1 MKSNYNL
8 FFLIWV
14 FIIVV
19 MLFWF
24 YKIAS
29 LRQDD
34 LILFCVTSI
43 IAMLT
48 IGVTYFFTENN
59 SKKTK

>member
-14 FIIVV
+14 FIIAL

-24 YKIAS
+24 NKIAS
-29 LRQDD
+29 IRQDD
-34 LILFCVTSI
+34 LIVFCVTSI
-43 IAMLT
+43 IAILT
-48 IGVTYFFTENN
+48 IGVTYFFTEKN
-59 SKKTK
+59 SNKKK